1 MQALAAG
8 SNSQASVMLG
18 LCLCLRE
25 WRAAAAAAAAAAAQD
40 SAMAPDE
47 WAKDVL
53 ERNSRLGAL
62 LSKGERAKNISE
74 RGFPIFWWMTT

>member
-1 MQALAAG
+1 MQVLAG

-25 WRAAAAAAAAAAAQD
+25 WRRAAAAAQD